1 VPPTEAAVLQ
11 ATEIPKMFAAVQGR
25 NLFPLAVV
33 AFGTGMRRGELC
45 ALRWQDVDLDSATL
59 KVERSLEQTRKG
71 GLRFKA
77 PKSARGRRTISL
89 SPAVVLVLRT
99 HWKAQQEQRLSLGL
113 GKSSTEG
120 TIAEWVD
127 EGICRRDGKRW
138 PATCDIA
145 HIKTHARLT
154 VDNLGDGYF
163 DRQ

>member
-1 VPPTEAAVLQ
+1 
-11 ATEIPKMFAAVQGR
+11 
-25 NLFPLAVV
+25 
-33 AFGTGMRRGELC
+33 MRRGELC

-89 SPAVVLVLRT
+89 SPAIVSVLRT

-113 GKSSTEG
+113 GKSPTEG
-120 TIAEWVD
+120 LVFANWDGTDIAKWVD
-127 EGICRRDGKRW
+127 QGICRGDGKRRL
-138 PATCDIA
+138 ATCYIA
-145 HIKTHARLT
+145 HAEAHARLT
-154 VDNLGDGYF
+154 VDNFGDGYF